1 MDTII
6 QSAEYQRLSKRVSP
20 HLLLL
25 HQLTSGQE
33 LISSITPCSRNLF
46 QLEIK
51 THIQQEFPSEKFL
64 LQPESSA
71 VFQKDFTQEMS
82 SSDFKTQILQTEI
95 NYLQKQHAE
104 AIALGDFTQQLAA
117 ERAISNKLQI
127 IEYLQDKQKS
137 LKISQTKIPDH
148 STIENQESTISNKSL
163 IANQVDQQIRGL
175 LKKHVK
181 LLRKRI
187 RNDKQT
193 IHSVEDLRQL
203 SISPQPQKKSHKF
216 IFYLILI

>member
-6 QSAEYQRLSKRVSP
+6 QSAEYQLLSKRVSP

-33 LISSITPCSRNLF
+33 LIPSVTPSSRTLF
-46 QLEIK
+46 QLAIE
-51 THIQQEFPSEKFL
+51 THIQQEFPPETFL
-64 LQPESSA
+64 LQHQTSA
-71 VFQKDFTQEMS
+71 DFQTNFTQPIS
-82 SSDFKTQILQTEI
+82 SSDSKSQILQTEI

-104 AIALGDFTQQLAA
+104 AIAIGDFTQQLAA

-127 IEYLQDKQKS
+127 IEYLEDKQKS
-137 LKISQTKIPDH
+137 LKISQTQIPDH
-148 STIENQESTISNKSL
+148 STIENQESTISEKSL

-203 SISPQPQKKSHKF
+203 SISPLQKKNHKF